1 MNHSKLWLIGSVL
14 VTSVIVVLGWLLGIA
29 PQLDSMNAA
38 NASRAAVQAT
48 NAGHVALLARL
59 KHDFANLDAL
69 TTTADALAES
79 VPSGSAMPALVD
91 QLDAEALAAG
101 LTLTGMT
108 VTEAVAYAPIVPV
121 AAMVPAATEAAAT
134 DAAATDA
141 APAPAVVP
149 PAALAALPATS
160 AVATEVSAANFAAF
174 PLQVTVTGSYAEVLD
189 FVSRLQ
195 SGSRLFLVS
204 GLDTARAP
212 GLPGLVNA
220 TVSGLVYSL
229 VAAAPASAG

>member
-121 AAMVPAATEAAAT
+121 AAMVPAAT

-149 PAALAALPATS
+149 AVAPAALAALPATS

>member
-1 MNHSKLWLIGSVL
+1 MNHNKLWLIGSAL
-14 VTSVIVVLGWLLGIA
+14 VTSVIVVLGVLLGIQ
-29 PQLDSMNAA
+29 PQLETMNAA
-38 NASRAAVQAT
+38 NASRIAVQAT
-48 NAGHVALLARL
+48 NEGHVALLGRL

-91 QLDAEALAAG
+91 QLDAEAFAAG

-108 VTEAVAYAPIVPV
+108 VTEAVAYSSVLPAEVPIE
-121 AAMVPAATEAAAT
+121 AAAVPAAVPTAVVAT
-134 DAAATDA
+134 
-141 APAPAVVP
+141 PAV
-149 PAALAALPATS
+149 TT
-160 AVATEVSAANFAAF
+160 AVTAANFAAF

-204 GLDTARAP
+204 GLDSVAAP